1 MAQAFSKL
9 YRLTERKETRSERG
23 NDRLYF
29 KAVARRAKALRR
41 EGKLSG
47 DEQEMKEACQLSNQ
61 SQQGI
66 DEFPKDEDSSDDFG
80 MAREMIDL
88 AEI

>member
-1 MAQAFSKL
+1 MGGRGWIGLTAQRQILGSMKL
-9 YRLTERKETRSERG
+9 
-23 NDRLYF
+23 D
-29 KAVARRAKALRR
+29 RR
-41 EGKLSG
+41 EGKFSG
-47 DEQEMKEACQLSNQ
+47 DEQEMKEACQLPDQ

-80 MAREMIDL
+80 MAREMIDS